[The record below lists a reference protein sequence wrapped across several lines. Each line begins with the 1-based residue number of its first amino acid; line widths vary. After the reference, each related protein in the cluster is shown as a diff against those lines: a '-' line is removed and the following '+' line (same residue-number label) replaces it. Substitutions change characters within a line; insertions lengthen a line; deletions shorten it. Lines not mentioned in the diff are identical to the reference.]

1 VLKAQCSAA
10 KLVAVSMDMYN
21 TGLGGM
27 DYGMG
32 LGLPGMSHLHPHM
45 RPPMPGYP
53 YSSNP
58 MGGGMP
64 GMGPGMGM
72 PGMGGMG
79 GMGGAGMGGGM
90 GHSLGQHMA
99 PGVGGLGAPRY
110 GGMSPDPGMAGMP
123 GGMDRRM
130 QKGGDEP
137 GAGGMG
143 GCMGQGMDQRRRKGE
158 KGDMGGPG
166 GSKGF
171 GKGGCAGMEF
181 GKGGYGM
188 DDGMGSGMPSVPKD
202 AKGLIRE
209 ALSSQTVP
217 GGRWDNDENTLFIGG
232 LPSNMTSL
240 DMYHMFSSFGPI
252 APRGATAMID
262 KEADKCT
269 GIGFVNFMEPE
280 AAQTAT
286 RALNGFPLPDGTW
299 LTVKKKGPPKNKKDG
314 EGEGKGKGRGKGKGK
329 GGGKGKEGKELP
341 AFFGKPV

>member
-1 VLKAQCSAA
+1 
-10 KLVAVSMDMYN
+10 MDMYN
-21 TGLGGM
+21 AGLGGM

-32 LGLPGMSHLHPHM
+32 LGLPGMSHLNPHM
-45 RPPMPGYP
+45 RPPMPGNP
-53 YSSNP
+53 YMSSH

-79 GMGGAGMGGGM
+79 GMGGPGMGGGM
-90 GHSLGQHMA
+90 AHHGLGQYPGA
-99 PGVGGLGAPRY
+99 PGAGGLGAPRY
-110 GGMSPDPGMAGMP
+110 GGMPDPGHPGMAGMP

-130 QKGGDEP
+130 QPREEP

-143 GCMGQGMDQRRRKGE
+143 GCMGQGMDRRRKGE
-158 KGDMGGPG
+158 KGDMGAPG

-202 AKGLIRE
+202 AKGLVRE

-217 GGRWDNDENTLFIGG
+217 GGRWDNDDNTLFIGG
-232 LPSNMTSL
+232 LPTNMTSL
-240 DMYHMFSSFGPI
+240 DMYHMFSSFGPV

-262 KEADKCT
+262 KETDKCT

-280 AAQTAT
+280 AAQTAI

-299 LTVKKKGPPKNKKDG
+299 LTVKKKGPAKNKKDG
-314 EGEGKGKGRGKGKGK
+314 EGEGKGKSRGKGKGK
-329 GGGKGKEGKELP
+329 GGSKGKEGKEGKELQP
-341 AFFGKPV
+341 FFGKP